1 MPEIQMPK
9 LSDTMTE
16 GTLVAW
22 KKKKGDNVSA
32 GEVLAEIETDKATM
46 EWESPEDGTLTEIYV
61 EEGGKVNVG
70 DKIAFIGGEGE
81 EALKEEEEEPEKKEE
96 AEKEEKPKAKEEEK
110 EEEKPEEAK
119 AKEKEPKKEEAKK
132 EEKAKEP
139 KAIEE
144 EEKEA
149 AVKGKP
155 VEEGV
160 SPAPTQPARLP
171 PQPEEARVKASP
183 VARRI
188 AAELGVDL
196 SSVKG
201 TGPEGRVT
209 ETDVRAAAKSKTVEA
224 GSSPAAKQ
232 STRLPLQAGETA
244 RIQLSGMRK
253 IIAQRLV
260 ESLGPVPHF
269 YLNVDIDAGPLIEAR
284 EELKSAGEG
293 ADTAKITVNDFVL
306 KAAVQAAVK
315 VPRVNASFD
324 GDAFVQYADVDL
336 GIAVAIEDGLL
347 TPVIRAAQNKSL
359 REISELAKD
368 LAHRARNKRMKP
380 EEFQGGTFT
389 VSNLGGMGIDSFSAV
404 INPPQ
409 GFILAVGKITK
420 VPVIDDCDQIVTGYR
435 MSLTMSCDHRV
446 IDGALGAE
454 YLKELRHLLENPAL
468 LLV

>member
-22 KKKKGDNVSA
+22 KKKKGDQVSA

-61 EEGGKVNVG
+61 QEGGKVNVG

-81 EALKEEEEEPEKKEE
+81 EAPKQE
-96 AEKEEKPKAKEEEK
+96 AKATEKEEKPKAAEEK
-110 EEEKPEEAK
+110 EKQPQAETEKPAPAEAK
-119 AKEKEPKKEEAKK
+119 RKETAPPQQKDAGAATATRPEGEQQEAQPKEKK
-132 EEKAKEP
+132 
-139 KAIEE
+139 
-144 EEKEA
+144 
-149 AVKGKP
+149 
-155 VEEGV
+155 
-160 SPAPTQPARLP
+160 
-171 PQPEEARVKASP
+171 PEEARVKASP

-201 TGPEGRVT
+201 TGPDGRVT
-209 ETDVRAAAKSKTVEA
+209 ETDVRGAAKSGAAVA
-224 GSSPAAKQ
+224 DRGPAK
-232 STRLPLQAGETA
+232 GESKPAPSVKPGESA

-269 YLNVDIDAGPLIEAR
+269 YLTIEVNAGPLMEAR

-293 ADTAKITVNDFVL
+293 ADAAKITVNDFVL
-306 KAAVQAAVK
+306 KAAVQAASK

-324 GDAFVQYADVDL
+324 GDAIVQYADVDL
-336 GIAVAIEDGLL
+336 GIAVAIEEGLL
-347 TPVIRAAQNKSL
+347 TPVLRAAQTKSL
-359 REISELAKD
+359 RQISEIAKD

-389 VSNLGGMGIDSFSAV
+389 VSNLGSMGIDSFSAV

-409 GFILAVGKITK
+409 GFILAIGKITK
-420 VPVIDDCDQIVTGYR
+420 VPVIDDCDQIVVGHR

>member
-1 MPEIQMPK
+1 MPEVQMPK

-22 KKKKGDNVSA
+22 KKKKGDQVSA

-61 EEGGKVNVG
+61 QEGGKVNVG

-81 EALKEEEEEPEKKEE
+81 EVPKQEEK
-96 AEKEEKPKAKEEEK
+96 ATEKEEKPKAAEEK
-110 EEEKPEEAK
+110 EEQPQAETEKPALAEAK
-119 AKEKEPKKEEAKK
+119 QKATAPPQQKKTEAPATPALKA
-132 EEKAKEP
+132 EKAEEP
-139 KAIEE
+139 
-144 EEKEA
+144 
-149 AVKGKP
+149 
-155 VEEGV
+155 
-160 SPAPTQPARLP
+160 
-171 PQPEEARVKASP
+171 RVKASP

-196 SSVKG
+196 SAVKG
-201 TGPEGRVT
+201 TGPDGRVT
-209 ETDVRAAAKSKTVEA
+209 ETDVRGAAKSGAAVA
-224 GSSPAAKQ
+224 DRGPAKAESKAEP
-232 STRLPLQAGETA
+232 SVKPGESA

-269 YLNVDIDAGPLIEAR
+269 YLTIEVNAGPLMEAR

-293 ADTAKITVNDFVL
+293 ADAAKITVNDFVL
-306 KAAVQAAVK
+306 KAAVQAASK

-324 GDAFVQYADVDL
+324 GDAIVQYADVDL
-336 GIAVAIEDGLL
+336 GIAVAIEEGLL

-359 REISELAKD
+359 REISEVAKD
-368 LAHRARNKRMKP
+368 MAHRARNKRMKP

-409 GFILAVGKITK
+409 GFILAIGKITK
-420 VPVIDDCDQIVTGYR
+420 VPVIDDCDQMVVGHR

>member
-22 KKKKGDNVSA
+22 KKKKGDKVSA

-46 EWESPEDGTLTEIYV
+46 EWEAPEDGMLTEIYV

-70 DKIAFIGGEGE
+70 DKIAFIGGEDE
-81 EALKEEEEEPEKKEE
+81 EAPKEEKAAP
-96 AEKEEKPKAKEEEK
+96 EKEEK
-110 EEEKPEEAK
+110 KPEEAK
-119 AKEKEPKKEEAKK
+119 AKEKEPEKK
-132 EEKAKEP
+132 EEKKEP
-139 KAIEE
+139 EE
-144 EEKEA
+144 REEKKATAEKKEEKKVDKKREA
-149 AVKGKP
+149 KAEK
-155 VEEGV
+155 
-160 SPAPTQPARLP
+160 PAPRIEKG
-171 PQPEEARVKASP
+171 EEARVKASP

-188 AAELGVDL
+188 AVELGVDL
-196 SSVKG
+196 SGVKG

-209 ETDVRAAAKSKTVEA
+209 ETDVRAAAKSKTSA
-224 GSSPAAKQ
+224 PQKPAAAAKPVP
-232 STRLPLQAGETA
+232 TVRAGEGA

-269 YLNVDIDAGPLIEAR
+269 YLNIDIDAGPLMEAR
-284 EELKSAGEG
+284 EELKSGGEG
-293 ADTAKITVNDFVL
+293 TDAARITVNDFVL

-324 GDAFVQYADVDL
+324 GDTIFQYADVDL

-359 REISELAKD
+359 REISDLAKD

-409 GFILAVGKITK
+409 GFILAIGRITK
-420 VPVIDDCDQIVTGYR
+420 TPLIDEGDQIVVGHR
-435 MSLTMSCDHRV
+435 MTITMSCDHRV

>member
-1 MPEIQMPK
+1 
-9 LSDTMTE
+9 MTE
-16 GTLVAW
+16 GTLVSW
-22 KKKKGDNVSA
+22 KKKKGDQVSA

-61 EEGGKVNVG
+61 QEGGKVNVG
-70 DKIAFIGGEGE
+70 DKIAFIGGQGE
-81 EALKEEEEEPEKKEE
+81 EAPKEE
-96 AEKEEKPKAKEEEK
+96 APEQKEEKQPKPADQKKEKSQAET
-110 EEEKPEEAK
+110 EKPAPAQK
-119 AKEKEPKKEEAKK
+119 KEKETAPPQQKDVGAAVSAARSEGKQQEARPK
-132 EEKAKEP
+132 EEK
-139 KAIEE
+139 
-144 EEKEA
+144 
-149 AVKGKP
+149 
-155 VEEGV
+155 
-160 SPAPTQPARLP
+160 R
-171 PQPEEARVKASP
+171 EEARVKASP
-183 VARRI
+183 VARRV

-196 SSVKG
+196 ASVKG
-201 TGPEGRVT
+201 TGPDGRVT
-209 ETDVRAAAKSKTVEA
+209 ETDVRGAAKSKTVEA
-224 GSSPAAKQ
+224 GVSPARKQ
-232 STRLPLQAGETA
+232 PTRLPLQAGESA
-244 RIQLSGMRK
+244 RMQLSGMRK

-269 YLNVDIDAGPLIEAR
+269 YLTIDVNAGPLMEAR

-293 ADTAKITVNDFVL
+293 ADAAKITVNDFVL

-324 GDAFVQYADVDL
+324 GDAVVQYADIDL
-336 GIAVAIEDGLL
+336 GIAVAIEEGLL
-347 TPVIRAAQNKSL
+347 TPIIRAAQTKSL
-359 REISELAKD
+359 REISEVAKD

-409 GFILAVGKITK
+409 GFILAVGRITK
-420 VPVIDDCDQIVTGYR
+420 VPVIDDCDKIVVGHR

>member
-22 KKKKGDNVSA
+22 KKKKGDQVSA

-70 DKIAFIGGEGE
+70 DRIAFIGGEGE
-81 EALKEEEEEPEKKEE
+81 EAPKPK
-96 AEKEEKPKAKEEEK
+96 EKEEKEKKLEAKEEETEK
-110 EEEKPEEAK
+110 EKPKEEEEKPEAPK
-119 AKEKEPKKEEAKK
+119 AEEKEKKKVAPPKAEKKEE
-132 EEKAKEP
+132 
-139 KAIEE
+139 
-144 EEKEA
+144 
-149 AVKGKP
+149 P
-155 VEEGV
+155 VEAGV
-160 SPAPTQPARLP
+160 SPAQPARLQ

-188 AAELGVDL
+188 AAEFGVDL
-196 SSVKG
+196 SNVKG

-209 ETDVRAAAKSKTVEA
+209 ETDVRAAAKSKAAAPKPSV
-224 GSSPAAKQ
+224 PAAVK
-232 STRLPLQAGETA
+232 AGESA

-269 YLNVDIDAGPLIEAR
+269 YLTIEVNAGPLMEAR
-284 EELKSAGEG
+284 EELKSAGES
-293 ADTAKITVNDFVL
+293 AEASKITVNDFVL

-324 GDAFVQYADVDL
+324 GDAIVQYADVDL
-336 GIAVAIEDGLL
+336 GIAVAVEDGLL

-420 VPVIDDCDQIVTGYR
+420 VPVIDDCDQIVVGHR

-468 LLV
+468 LMV

>member
-22 KKKKGDNVSA
+22 KKKKGDKVSA
-32 GEVLAEIETDKATM
+32 GDVLAEIETDKATM

-70 DKIAFIGGEGE
+70 DKIAFVGGEGE
-81 EALKEEEEEPEKKEE
+81 EAPVEEKKEE
-96 AEKEEKPKAKEEEK
+96 TKEPSEK
-110 EEEKPEEAK
+110 EEEKKPEETK
-119 AKEKEPKKEEAKK
+119 AKEKEPKEG
-132 EEKAKEP
+132 EKKEP
-139 KAIEE
+139 KKKEP
-144 EEKEA
+144 EKRGEPKKKEKKEKAVEA
-149 AVKGKP
+149 
-155 VEEGV
+155 GV
-160 SPAPTQPARLP
+160 PPAQPTRLQP
-171 PQPEEARVKASP
+171 QTEEARVKATP
-183 VARRI
+183 VARRV

-209 ETDVRAAAKSKTVEA
+209 ETDVRAAAKSKGAAHKV
-224 GSSPAAKQ
+224 PAPSIK
-232 STRLPLQAGETA
+232 AGESA

-269 YLNVDIDAGPLIEAR
+269 YLNIDIDAGPLMAAR

-293 ADTAKITVNDFVL
+293 VEASKITVNDFVL

-324 GDAFVQYADVDL
+324 GDAIVQYADVDL

-347 TPVIRAAQNKSL
+347 TPVVRAAQNKSL
-359 REISELAKD
+359 REISEAVKD

-389 VSNLGGMGIDSFSAV
+389 VSNLGGMAIDSFSAV

-409 GFILAVGKITK
+409 GFILAIGRITK
-420 VPVIDDCDQIVTGYR
+420 MPVIDDGDQIVVGHR
-435 MSLTMSCDHRV
+435 MTITMSCDHRV
-446 IDGALGAE
+446 IDGALGAA